1 MDIRELRWPGIFHG
15 PQGLTPYDQ
24 GKHVLGPLL
33 GLANLNC
40 SPFIDGRLLCPEKL
54 PNVRLPIE
62 SCADVDSTG
71 LVDPQGGSSV
81 SNVTIPAAYGHLQ
94 DLRISPVVVAFGVKF
109 KGDSPLL
116 GKGGED
122 RQKGV
127 SLQEV
132 ISWKGER

>member
-24 GKHVLGPLL
+24 GKQVLGPLL

-54 PNVRLPIE
+54 PNGRLPIE
-62 SCADVDSTG
+62 SSADVDSTG

-81 SNVTIPAAYGHLQ
+81 SNVTTPAAYGHLQ
-94 DLRISPVVVAFGVKF
+94 DLRISPVVVALWVEFEGHF
-109 KGDSPLL
+109 PLL
-116 GKGGED
+116 GEYRKGCK
-122 RQKGV
+122 KGV
-127 SLQEV
+127 PL
-132 ISWKGER
+132 